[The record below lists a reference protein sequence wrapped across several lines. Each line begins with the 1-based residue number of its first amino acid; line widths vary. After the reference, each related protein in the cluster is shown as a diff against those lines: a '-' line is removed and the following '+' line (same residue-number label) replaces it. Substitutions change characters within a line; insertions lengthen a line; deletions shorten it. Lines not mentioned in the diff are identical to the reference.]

1 MRTITLLVGALFMAN
16 LADAQKADPAAE
28 AADQVVQKLTE
39 DSKPMLPPGAENW
52 LRAEDGRIYQWSITL
67 PDDVDIAALAKEAGS
82 KSEKLRDQL
91 DDWAAFVRPK
101 FQKMTE
107 EAVEAAG
114 VDPEFNP
121 ETDFEMSVNTRLPP
135 DGRPSGGA
143 DDRDRFYWVSFTGS
157 RRDALYG
164 KDNTEVLR
172 PAQGEPTGGE
182 IQVTIVPDR
191 QQWGHRETITGK
203 ITIKNTGKAR
213 VPMSAF
219 WFNAVTAFDAAGKM
233 AEGFSILGHIN
244 YGPRAMNTFLSPGAE
259 QAATFTLITDRLHR
273 MMNGQY
279 LPPGKWT
286 LRHFEHAVKNVR
298 LKGEP
303 AAIEVVLKEGEY
315 AGPRILSAT
324 GAGPNLVL
332 LRENGI
338 VDVVEAA
345 TGKHLGAGRPPGYR
359 ENWSW
364 RGSNLV
370 FSSDGR
376 QAAYCMDRKT
386 PIQIVSFF
394 GDPPFR
400 ATLAAPDGVTVGPGG
415 FSPGRFVENDAKL
428 ICGTNNTWVVVNLE
442 TGKAERVL
450 ALPEMWTELS
460 PEGSFASCLKGL
472 GGGVVGHRGEDK
484 YTISLSQLLAAD
496 VKTREVEI
504 KGRGEDPDLFPG
516 LAGAYLCDEFTSSAV
531 YVPYREGKN
540 IEFATGGVP
549 IFVGESPDGSTV
561 AFAWPRA
568 ERRGPPKP
576 TTVGVF
582 RVSDGEKLFTL
593 PADSQRQVVLL
604 SNPSRLVAFE
614 IVDVKDAFGGGQC
627 LRESATIY
635 EAKTGK
641 EIAKKDLIP
650 AEGTLPKVEP
660 QK

>member
-28 AADQVVQKLTE
+28 AANQVAQKLTA
-39 DSKPMLPPGAENW
+39 DAKPMLPPEAENW

-67 PDDVDIAALAKEAGS
+67 PNDVDIAALAKEAGS

-101 FQKMTE
+101 FQQMTE
-107 EAVEAAG
+107 VAVKAAG
-114 VDPEFNP
+114 ADPEFNP

-135 DGRPSGGA
+135 DGKPSGGA

-164 KDNTEVLR
+164 KNNTEVLR

-182 IQVTIVPDR
+182 IQVMIVPDR

-213 VPMSAF
+213 VPMSALS
-219 WFNAVTAFDAAGKM
+219 FNAVTAFDAAGKI
-233 AEGFSILGHIN
+233 AEGFPILGHIN

-259 QAATFTLITDRLHR
+259 QATTFTLITDRLHT

-298 LKGEP
+298 VKCEP

-315 AGPRILSAT
+315 AGPRILSAS

-332 LRENGI
+332 LRESGI
-338 VDVVEAA
+338 VDIVEAA

-359 ENWSW
+359 EDWIW
-364 RGSNLV
+364 RGSILV

-376 QAAYCMDRKT
+376 QAAYCVDRET
-386 PIQIVSFF
+386 PIQFVSFF
-394 GDPPFR
+394 GDPPLR
-400 ATLAAPDGVTVGPGG
+400 TTLPPPEGVTVGPGG
-415 FSPGRFVENDAKL
+415 FAPGRFVENDAKL

-442 TGKAERVL
+442 TGKAERIL
-450 ALPEMWTELS
+450 ALTDAWTTLS
-460 PEGSFASCLKGL
+460 PDGGFASCLKGF
-472 GGGVVGHRGEDK
+472 GGRIVGHRGEDK
-484 YTISLSQLLAAD
+484 YTISLSQLLAAE

-504 KGRGEDPDLFPG
+504 KGRGEAPDLFPG
-516 LAGAYLCDEFTSSAV
+516 LAGAYLCDEFTSSAI
-531 YVPYREGKN
+531 YVPYREGKG
-540 IEFATGGVP
+540 IEFATDGVP
-549 IFVGESPDGSTV
+549 LFVGESPDGSTV

-593 PADSQRQVVLL
+593 PADGRRQVVLL
-604 SNPSRLVAFE
+604 SNPPRLVAFE
-614 IVDVKDAFGGGQC
+614 VAQVKDGFGGNLC
-627 LRESATIY
+627 LRESATVY
-635 EAKTGK
+635 DAKNGK
-641 EIAKKDLIP
+641 EIAKKDLTP

-660 QK
+660 EK